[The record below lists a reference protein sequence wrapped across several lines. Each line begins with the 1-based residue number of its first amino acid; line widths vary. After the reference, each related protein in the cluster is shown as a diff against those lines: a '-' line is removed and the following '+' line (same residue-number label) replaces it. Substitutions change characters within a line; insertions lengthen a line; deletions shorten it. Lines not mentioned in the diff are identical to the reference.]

1 MQNINI
7 ILFVIIGV
15 WLLVLTFFL
24 YRFLNLFNKLT
35 KGLEVTDL
43 KKVFE
48 KLIAQGKVN
57 TTDIKNIEKRIDLME
72 EDGKFHVQKVS
83 LVRFNPFKELGGDH
97 SFSLAILDAH
107 NSGVII
113 TGLHTRE
120 RTRVYMKEIKKGESN
135 VELSSEEK
143 KALTNAQKSG

>member
-97 SFSLAILDAH
+97 SFSLAMLDAH

>member
-1 MQNINI
+1 MQNLNTVFLI
-7 ILFVIIGV
+7 IIAV

-24 YRFLNLFNKLT
+24 YRFLKLFNKLT

-57 TTDIKNIEKRIDLME
+57 TTDIREIEKRIDLIE
-72 EDGKFHVQKVS
+72 EKDKFHVQKVS

-97 SFSLAILDAH
+97 SFSLAMLDAH

-120 RTRVYMKEIKKGESN
+120 RTRVYMKEIKRGESN